1 MVKRK
6 NFLIIILSIFIIPL
20 IFILSSC
27 NFSGKNDD
35 DSNDHPFI
43 TSTKDKTSPSG
54 KSTTTKEDDDEY
66 YNITITQSTGG
77 RISASKAK
85 AVEGEEIYLSYNGN
99 DNYSFDCFIV
109 KDSSNNDIEVSNN
122 IFIMPKGNVV
132 ISGRFIAR
140 SNEKY
145 EIEIEQPELGFII
158 YDARTEGDLV
168 NAGLKVTLYC
178 EINNSFYYQ
187 LDHYIVTG
195 ADGTNINVNNNNY
208 FIMPNQNV
216 TISAVITEIKYNI
229 TIDQN
234 ILDKCDITIQD
245 NITKAKYND
254 LIYLNCEA
262 KPGYEFVK
270 WQIRDKDGFITES
283 TYSDFHFYVR
293 NSDVTISCTIN
304 AKSYYIQTENN
315 YNVSEFYITNKDNQR
330 TSSVSTGEEINIICT
345 PIDGYKIKSLKYY
358 MYKTVS
364 VNSQITKYGD
374 IDINT
379 KKFVIPA
386 INNVAYI
393 KITVETEVIED
404 ELSITYLDEDEE
416 TIIDNLSPTS
426 FKNTDDPFDLP
437 TTEKEGYRFL
447 GWYRKIIYNDEAFYE
462 PAEYVYPYVGI
473 EDLVFVAKWSKAY
486 KITYHLGEMED
497 VDGYVITNNNPKDFT
512 KEDDF
517 TFENATQAGAE
528 FKGWYKDS
536 NFDDNSKV
544 ESVTDLYN
552 LTSETDEVIIEDVEL
567 YAKWNYYRYIITS
580 NLDGGVGW
588 STASYTVLGNVEL
601 ESFGVPTKKGYEFKG
616 WFKESGFVNQINQIP
631 AGTVGNFE
639 VFAKFEIINYT
650 ITYNL
655 FDGSVSGNPDT
666 YNVNTETI
674 TLNNASKNGYS
685 FVGWYTDEEFNERIT
700 TINKGSTGNKVLY
713 ALFNDVN
720 SYFIYAGHK
729 IIGLTDLGKTQTDI
743 VIPSEIDGFTITTLA
758 DSCFNSSTFKTLTI
772 PDSVVNI
779 LNGIVLGNKNLE
791 TVTFTGTPTIT
802 KIAYGAFNGCSKL
815 KTINLPDTIEEI
827 DNYVFSGCVLLELN
841 GLPSALR
848 KIGYNAFNRC
858 QKITISELPSNVGEV
873 GNDAFYGCIAIENII
888 LPSSMR
894 YNNLGSDIFKDCTG
908 LKTLTINF
916 SRKIPNGM
924 FSGCTS
930 LEAVTI
936 TNEVEEIGKEAFKNC
951 TNLTTVT
958 IQNPTYIYT
967 IGENCFYNCL
977 KLELDI
983 NFRNIKT
990 IGNGAFNG
998 CEKITASN
1006 KTLMNKIETIGD
1018 NAFRGCLLIDFVIPT
1033 TIKSIGDYAFYGC
1046 IAQKD
1051 ASIGSNVTYLGDY
1064 AFYGNTSLPSVT
1076 INSNNITSI
1085 PSYIFNGC
1093 TSLETVTIS
1102 SSNNIQT
1109 IGGYAFYSCTNLTSF
1124 DFNKLTNLTSI
1135 GSYSFAESGIVEVNL
1150 LNSQITTIK
1159 SYTFYNCTSL
1169 ERVSTKYMLKT
1180 IEAYAFYG
1188 CTSLVYFDTM
1198 SGSGSGDWDYTYK
1211 GPEGNISGFFRM
1223 IYNPTPST
1231 QQCFAEC
1238 VARDY
1243 PKCVYTRV

>member
-6 NFLIIILSIFIIPL
+6 SFIIILSIFILPL
-20 IFILSSC
+20 IFILFSC
-27 NFSGKNDD
+27 DFSGKNDD
-35 DSNDHPFI
+35 NGNNHPSN
-43 TSTKDKTSPSG
+43 TSP
-54 KSTTTKEDDDEY
+54 TTKEEDEY
-66 YNITITQSTGG
+66 YNITIQQSTGG

-85 AVEGEEIYLSYNGN
+85 ALEGEEILLSYNEN
-99 DNYSFDCFIV
+99 DNYTFDCFIV

-132 ISGRFIAR
+132 ISGRFIAI

-145 EIEIEQPELGFII
+145 EIEIEQPEIGFII
-158 YDARTEGDLV
+158 YDAKTEGDLV
-168 NAGLKVTLYC
+168 NVGLKVTLYC
-178 EINNSFYYQ
+178 EIHNPGYQ
-187 LDHYIVTG
+187 LDHYIVTC
-195 ADGTNINVNNNNY
+195 ADGTNINVNNNY

-216 TISAVITEIKYNI
+216 TISAVIIEIKYNI
-229 TIDQN
+229 TIDQDV
-234 ILDKCDITIQD
+234 LDKCDITIQD
-245 NITKAKYND
+245 NITIAKYND
-254 LIYLNCEA
+254 LIYVNCEA

-270 WQIRDKDGFITES
+270 WQIRDNDGLITES

-304 AKSYYIQTENN
+304 AKSYYIRTENN

-330 TSSVSTGEEINIICT
+330 ISSVSTGEEINIICT

-364 VNSQITKYGD
+364 ANSQITKSGD

-393 KITVETEVIED
+393 KITVETEVIEN
-404 ELSITYLDEDEE
+404 ELSITYLDDDEE

-426 FKNTDDPFDLP
+426 FKNTDDPFTLP
-437 TTEKEGYRFL
+437 TAEKEGYRFL
-447 GWYRKIIYNDEAFYE
+447 GWYRKNVYDNGEYHEVFYE
-462 PAEYVYPYVGI
+462 PVQYVYPYVGI
-473 EDLVFVAKWSKAY
+473 EDLVLIAKWSKTY

-497 VDGYVITNNNPKDFT
+497 VDGYVITNNNPKDYT
-512 KEDDF
+512 KEDKFD
-517 TFENATQAGAE
+517 FENATQAGAE

-552 LTSETDEVIIEDVEL
+552 MNSETDEVIIEDVEL

-580 NLDGGVGW
+580 NIDGGVGW
-588 STASYTVLGNVEL
+588 STAAYTVLGNVEL
-601 ESFGVPTKKGYEFKG
+601 ESVTKKGYEFKG
-616 WFKESGFVNQINQIP
+616 WFKESGFVNSINQIP

-674 TLNNASKNGYS
+674 TLNNASKNGCS
-685 FVGWYTDEEFNERIT
+685 FVGWYTDDEFDNKIT

-713 ALFNDVN
+713 ALFNDTN

-729 IIGLTDLGKTQTDI
+729 IIGLTDLGASQTDI

-758 DSCFNSSTFKTLTI
+758 NSCFNSSTFKTLTI

-779 LNGIVLGNKNLE
+779 LNGAVFGNKNLE
-791 TVTFTGTPTIT
+791 TVTFIGTPTIT
-802 KIAYGAFNGCSKL
+802 KIGYGAFNGCSKL

-827 DNYVFSGCVLLELN
+827 DNYVFYGCVLLELSN
-841 GLPSALR
+841 LPSALI
-848 KIGYNAFNRC
+848 KIGYNAFYRC
-858 QKITISELPSNVGEV
+858 QKITISELPSNVQEV
-873 GNDAFYGCIAIENII
+873 GNSAFSGCIAIENIT
-888 LPSSMR
+888 LPSSIR
-894 YNNLGSDIFKDCTG
+894 YYNLGTDIFKDCTG
-908 LKTLTINF
+908 LKTATINF
-916 SRKIPNGM
+916 SKKILEGM
-924 FSGCTS
+924 FTGCTS
-930 LEAVTI
+930 LETVTM
-936 TNEVEEIGKEAFKNC
+936 TNEVEEISKEAFKNC

-977 KLELDI
+977 KLDLDL
-983 NFRNIKT
+983 NFKNIKT
-990 IGNGAFNG
+990 IGNSAFYG

-1006 KTLMNKIETIGD
+1006 KTLMTKIETIGN
-1018 NAFRGCLLIDFVIPT
+1018 NAFRGCLLIDFVIPN

-1051 ASIGSNVTYLGDY
+1051 ASIGSNVTYLGVY
-1064 AFYGNTSLPSVT
+1064 AFYGNTSLPSAI

-1085 PSYIFNGC
+1085 PSYAFNGC
-1093 TSLETVTIS
+1093 TSLATVTIS
-1102 SSNNIQT
+1102 SSNKIETIQE
-1109 IGGYAFYSCTNLTSF
+1109 YAFYSCTNLTSF
-1124 DFNKLTNLTSI
+1124 DFNILTNLTSI
-1135 GSYSFAESGIVEVNL
+1135 ESYSFAESGIVEVNL
-1150 LNSQITTIK
+1150 VNTQITTFK

-1169 ERVSTKYMLKT
+1169 ERVSTKYKLST
-1180 IEAYAFYG
+1180 IEAYTFYG

-1198 SGSGSGDWDYTYK
+1198 SGSGSGDWNYNYS

-1223 IYNPTPST
+1223 VYNQTPST
-1231 QQCFAEC
+1231 QQRFAE
-1238 VARDY
+1238 VIRDES
-1243 PKCVYTRV
+1243 KCVFTRA